1 MHLFMIVTPKQKTA
15 LAISLF
21 LFAALLC
28 QAQPTAAYLERYNAV
43 MKRTEW
49 FRKARFGMFIHY
61 GAYAIPARGE
71 WVQSNERM
79 SAEQYRKYVDAFVPA
94 NYKPEN
100 WASLAKE
107 AGMQYAVMTAKH
119 HDGFCLFDSKHTDYK
134 ISQNLPG
141 RDFVK
146 EYVEAFRAQGLK
158 VGLYYSLID
167 WHHPDYPNVGN
178 HPMRD
183 NKAWKNDGRNWDNY
197 LAYMHNQIRELM
209 TNYGKID
216 ILWLDYSFDN
226 YQGEKWKAKALI
238 EMIRTLQPDIILNNR
253 LVFNEGN
260 SAQKRKFEGYGDF
273 ETPEM
278 GIPETP
284 VMDVYNNPLP
294 WETCLTLNNNW
305 GYTAAD
311 NEWKSAETIVH
322 ALVEVTGKNGNLLL
336 NVGPEPQ
343 GAIPHPCQAVLKE
356 VGAWMKNNHE
366 SIYGC
371 GKAELEKPQWGY
383 FTQNGKT
390 IYAHWTNPKIGYIN
404 IKGYSD
410 RVESVTMLHDGQ
422 KAATATAWWGNEDAG
437 NFFINIK
444 EPIYFTYALPDKTD
458 MVFKMVLKK

>member
-1 MHLFMIVTPKQKTA
+1 MLKLKTELSVLFIILSVA
-15 LAISLF
+15 LS
-21 LFAALLC
+21 
-28 QAQPTAAYLERYNAV
+28 QAQPSTAYMEKYNAS

-61 GAYAIPARGE
+61 GVYAIPGRGE

-79 SAEQYRKYVDAFVPA
+79 SVEEYRKYVDAFVPSS
-94 NYKPEN
+94 YKPAA

-134 ISQNLPG
+134 ISRNLPG

-178 HPMRD
+178 HPMRE
-183 NKAWKNDGRNWDNY
+183 NKDWKNDKRNWDNY
-197 LAYMHNQIRELM
+197 LNYMHSQIKELM

-216 ILWLDYSFDN
+216 ILWLDYSFDD
-226 YQGEKWKAKALI
+226 YQGEKWKAKELI
-238 EMIRTLQPDIILNNR
+238 AMIRSLQPDIILNNR

-278 GIPETP
+278 GIPEVP
-284 VMDVYNNPLP
+284 VVDIYDNPLP

-305 GYTAAD
+305 GFSFND
-311 NEWKSAETIVH
+311 NEWKSPETIVN
-322 ALVEVTGKNGNLLL
+322 ALVEVTSKGGNLLL

-343 GAIPHPCQAVLKE
+343 GTIPAPCQAVLKE
-356 VGAWMKNNHE
+356 VGVWMKANHE

-371 GKAELEKPQWGY
+371 GKAELEKPVWGY
-383 FTQNGKT
+383 FTQNGKAL
-390 IYAHWTNPKIGYIN
+390 YAHWTNPKIGNIN
-404 IKGYSD
+404 IKGYAD
-410 RVESVTMLHDGQ
+410 RVESVTMLHDG
-422 KAATATAWWGNEDAG
+422 KRAATATKWWGNEDAG
-437 NFFINIK
+437 NFFINLK
-444 EPIYFTYALPDKTD
+444 EPIHFTYALPDKIDT
-458 MVFKMVLKK
+458 VLKIVLKK